1 MFNSG
6 NEIGRKFKTYG
17 PKDVRKTNV
26 ESFFLLDVNT
36 LPLHHLNDHII
47 KKKKKSQK
55 IRTVILKCILDI

>member
-47 KKKKKSQK
+47 KKKKSQK
-55 IRTVILKCILDI
+55 R